1 MVDRYAPEQVGVQDG
16 TQPAKMSDGGIVHA
30 KRRCIRA
37 SLPAGT
43 AQANGDRLYLGRL
56 PIGAVVKAIIGNVDT
71 TLGTTTLSVGTT
83 AAPTKYVNAKTLTA
97 VDVPTSLGPRASAA
111 AAAKLTAEEDVWLT
125 LGVGGIAGAII
136 GTIDIEYTISA

>member
-1 MVDRYAPEQVGVQDG
+1 MVDRYALEQVGYADG
-16 TQPAKMSDGGIVHA
+16 SLSPKPVDGGIVHA

-37 SLPAGT
+37 SFPTGT

-56 PIGAVVKAIIGNVDT
+56 PIGAVVKAVIGNVNT

-97 VDVPTSLGPRASAA
+97 VDTPTPLGPRTSAA
-111 AAAKLTAEEDVWLT
+111 AAAKTTAEEDLWLT

-136 GTIDIEYTISA
+136 GTIDVEYTISA

>member
-37 SLPAGT
+37 SLLTGT

-56 PIGAVVKAIIGNVDT
+56 PIGAVVKAVSGNVDT
-71 TLGTTTLSVGTT
+71 SLGATVLSVGTT
-83 AAPTKYVNAKTLTA
+83 AAPTKYVNGRALTA
-97 VDVPTSLGPRASAA
+97 VDTPTPLGPRASAS

-125 LGVGGIAGAII
+125 IGTGGIAAAII